1 MAATHLTMRS
11 FLGLL
16 FLLFVQLTSA
26 LKFDL
31 SAVSGKNERCIRNF
45 VFKDQ
50 LVVVTAIVSGNKG
63 DGQVVNM
70 HIKDALGNDHGR
82 PKDIAG
88 ETRQAFTSPA
98 DTAFDVCFDNQL
110 TTRHAVAN
118 PYKSIELDVD
128 IGADAR
134 DWSSIQVQ
142 EKLKPVETDLRR
154 IEEMVAEIVSEMEYL
169 RAREQK
175 LRDTNEST
183 NERVKWFAFGTMGML
198 VGLGAWQ
205 VVYLRAYFSSVVR
218 QNSVNNND
226 RAPSTA
232 PEHRKNQTNKPPNPH
247 VPNTTST
254 MTKDFPKVGE
264 KPAPPEMLNSV
275 DPNYRPA
282 DPYPGRVEHFTG
294 GRQET
299 GAQKPELGVGE
310 MEGITFKVEP
320 LRREGEDVTTMRARL
335 LYQSRKRGILES
347 DLLLST
353 FADVYLADM
362 NKEQLQE
369 YDRFLDENDWDIYY
383 WATQDPPAE
392 GTEAAVSTEAGAQDT
407 PTETWKRTGAKSG
420 EWAQTVGAF
429 KAAYRPVPSR
439 WADSNVLRLL
449 RQHVRDNSAT
459 GFHAA
464 KTKKTGGPGLGRM
477 PNVQMAIGG
486 QQPRQAVNIHVTRL
500 YELGLAVPHNG
511 EKGWARYLESTTIAP
526 PAFIPLSSQTPNMA
540 EQLVLRGTLEGHN
553 GWVTCLATS
562 LENPNMLLSGSRDKT
577 LIIWNLTRDE
587 QAYGYPKRSLEGHSH
602 IVSDC
607 VISSDGAYAL
617 SSSWDKSLRLW
628 ELSTGETTRTFVGH
642 TNDVLSVSFSA
653 DNRQI
658 VSASRDRSIKLWNT
672 LGDCKFTITD
682 KGHTEWV
689 SCVRFSPNPQNPVIV
704 SAGWDKLVKVWELA
718 SCRLQTDHIGH
729 TGYINA
735 VTISPDGSLCA
746 SGGKDGTTMLWD
758 LNESKHLYSLHAGDE
773 IHALVF
779 SPNRYWLCAATASS
793 ITIFDLEKK
802 SKVDELKPEYV
813 EKGKKSRDPECV
825 SLAWS
830 ADGQTLFAGYTD
842 HKIRAWGVM
851 SRA

>member
-1 MAATHLTMRS
+1 MRS
-11 FLGLL
+11 ALGVF
-16 FLLFVQLTSA
+16 FLLFVQLSSA
-26 LKFDL
+26 LKFDIF
-31 SAVSGKNERCIRNF
+31 AGKGERCIRNF
-45 VFKDQ
+45 VLQDQ
-50 LVVVTAIVSGNKG
+50 LVVVTAIVSGERG
-63 DGQVVNM
+63 DGQMVNM

-82 PKDIAG
+82 PKDVVG
-88 ETRQAFTSPA
+88 ETRQAFTSA
-98 DTAFDVCFDNQL
+98 GDTTFDVCFEDML
-110 TTRHAVAN
+110 VSRRGIAN
-118 PYKSIELDVD
+118 PYRSIELDVD

-134 DWSSIQVQ
+134 DWSSIQAQ

-154 IEEMVAEIVSEMEYL
+154 IEEIVSEVVNEMEYL

-198 VGLGAWQ
+198 VGLGVWQ
-205 VVYLRAYFSSVVR
+205 VIYLRAYFR
-218 QNSVNNND
+218 CH
-226 RAPSTA
+226 RAHQAERPL
-232 PEHRKNQTNKPPNPH
+232 NP
-247 VPNTTST
+247 VIPNTTST
-254 MTKDFPKVGE
+254 LTDDVPSAGKRPV
-264 KPAPPEMLNSV
+264 PPDLLSSA
-275 DPNYRPA
+275 DPNYRPV
-282 DPYPGRVEHFTG
+282 DTYPGKIEHFTG
-294 GRQET
+294 GRQEP
-299 GAQKPELGVGE
+299 GAQKPELGIGE

-320 LRREGEDVTTMRARL
+320 LKRTGEDVSTMRARL

-362 NKEQLQE
+362 SKEQLQE

-383 WATQDPPAE
+383 WATQDPPTE
-392 GTEAAVSTEAGAQDT
+392 GDASEVPKDT
-407 PTETWKRTGAKSG
+407 PTETWQRTGAKSG

-439 WADSNVLRLL
+439 LAESEVLKLL
-449 RQHVRDNSAT
+449 RQHVRDNSAA

-464 KTKKTGGPGLGRM
+464 KTRKTGGGGLNRM
-477 PNVQMAIGG
+477 PNI
-486 QQPRQAVNIHVTRL
+486 
-500 YELGLAVPHNG
+500 
-511 EKGWARYLESTTIAP
+511 
-526 PAFIPLSSQTPNMA
+526 QTPIMA

-553 GWVTCLATS
+553 GWVTSLATS

-617 SSSWDKSLRLW
+617 SASWDKSLRLW
-628 ELSTGETTRTFVGH
+628 ELSSGQTTRKFVGH

-658 VSASRDRSIKLWNT
+658 VSGSRDRTIKLWNT
-672 LGDCKFTITD
+672 LGDCKYTITD

-729 TGYINA
+729 SGYINT

-746 SGGKDGTTMLWD
+746 SGGKDGVTMLWD

-802 SKVDELKPEYV
+802 SKVDELKPEYI
-813 EKGKKSRDPECV
+813 EKGKKSREPECV

-842 HKIRAWGVM
+842 NKIRAWGVM

>member
-1 MAATHLTMRS
+1 MRS
-11 FLGLL
+11 ALGIF
-16 FLLFVQLTSA
+16 FLLCVQFSSA
-26 LKFDL
+26 LKFDIF
-31 SAVSGKNERCIRNF
+31 AGKGERCIRNF
-45 VFKDQ
+45 VLQDQ
-50 LVVVTAIVSGNKG
+50 LVVVTAIVSGDRG
-63 DGQVVNM
+63 DGQMVNM

-82 PKDIAG
+82 PKDVVG
-88 ETRQAFTSPA
+88 ETRQAFTSA
-98 DTAFDVCFDNQL
+98 GDTTFDVCFENML
-110 TTRHAVAN
+110 VSRRGVAN
-118 PYKSIELDVD
+118 PYRAIELDVD

-134 DWSSIQVQ
+134 DWSSIQNQ

-154 IEEMVAEIVSEMEYL
+154 IEEIVSEIVNEMEYL

-198 VGLGAWQ
+198 VGLGVWQ
-205 VVYLRAYFSSVVR
+205 VIYLRAYFR
-218 QNSVNNND
+218 YH
-226 RAPSTA
+226 RAY
-232 PEHRKNQTNKPPNPH
+232 QTERPPNPAFT
-247 VPNTTST
+247 NTTST
-254 MTKDFPKVGE
+254 LTKDIPSAGK
-264 KPAPPEMLNSV
+264 APVPPDVLSSA
-275 DPNYRPA
+275 DPNFKPV
-282 DPYPGRVEHFTG
+282 DTYPGKVEHYTG
-294 GRQET
+294 GRQEP

-320 LRREGEDVTTMRARL
+320 LRRTGEDVSTTRARL

-362 NKEQLQE
+362 SKEQLQE

-383 WATQDPPAE
+383 WATQDPPTE
-392 GTEAAVSTEAGAQDT
+392 DEAASNVPKDT
-407 PTETWKRTGAKSG
+407 PTETWKQTGAKSG

-439 WADSNVLRLL
+439 WAESDVLRLL

-464 KTKKTGGPGLGRM
+464 KDRKT
-477 PNVQMAIGG
+477 
-486 QQPRQAVNIHVTRL
+486 
-500 YELGLAVPHNG
+500 
-511 EKGWARYLESTTIAP
+511 ESI
-526 PAFIPLSSQTPNMA
+526 MA

-553 GWVTCLATS
+553 GWVTSLATS

-617 SSSWDKSLRLW
+617 SASWDKSLRLW
-628 ELSTGETTRTFVGH
+628 ELSSGQTTRTFVGH

-658 VSASRDRSIKLWNT
+658 VSGSRDRTIKLWNT
-672 LGDCKFTITD
+672 LGDCKYTITD

-729 TGYINA
+729 SGYINT

-746 SGGKDGTTMLWD
+746 SGGKDGVTMLWD

-802 SKVDELKPEYV
+802 SKVDELKPEYI
-813 EKGKKSRDPECV
+813 EKGKKSREPECV

-842 HKIRAWGVM
+842 NKIRAWGVM